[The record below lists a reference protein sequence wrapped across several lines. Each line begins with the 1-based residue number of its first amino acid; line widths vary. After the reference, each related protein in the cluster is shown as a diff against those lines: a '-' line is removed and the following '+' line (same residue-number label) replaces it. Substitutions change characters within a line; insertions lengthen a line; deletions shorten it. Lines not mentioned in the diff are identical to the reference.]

1 MFYCPQCSNI
11 YNISKTVNA
20 NSIQTGGVNLETV
33 IKDILSNT
41 SNYDILKVIPDLDE
55 NIIATIQKS
64 PEFKK
69 LSNTNKNIVINYIT
83 SKANIL
89 LNNNSSQNITKK
101 MYFLCKNCGNSEVI
115 KENTLILSKNNNISS
130 SNSNNNSNLNVKEL
144 LEMSILPRTRNYKCL
159 NEKCK
164 THTDLNIK
172 SAIFMR
178 ENNTHKVRYICE
190 VCETSWNIS

>member
-20 NSIQTGGVNLETV
+20 NSIQSGGLNIDTV

-41 SNYDILKVIPDLDE
+41 SSYDILKVIPDLDE
-55 NIIATIQKS
+55 NIILTIQKS

-69 LSNTNKNIVINYIT
+69 ISNNNKNIVINYMT

-89 LNNNSSQNITKK
+89 LNNNSSQNVTKK

-130 SNSNNNSNLNVKEL
+130 SNSNNINNLNVKEL

-164 THTDLNIK
+164 SHIDLNNK

-190 VCETSWNIS
+190 ICETSWNIS